1 MRLMHSVED
10 CIRLMHCVADCIR
23 LMHCVADCIRL
34 MHCVADCMS
43 VALDRRELDSAML
56 ALDRERSVA
65 RLV

>member
-1 MRLMHSVED
+1 MLKTVTD
-10 CIRLMHCVADCIR
+10 CIRLR
-23 LMHCVADCIRL
+23 
-34 MHCVADCMS
+34 HCVADCMS